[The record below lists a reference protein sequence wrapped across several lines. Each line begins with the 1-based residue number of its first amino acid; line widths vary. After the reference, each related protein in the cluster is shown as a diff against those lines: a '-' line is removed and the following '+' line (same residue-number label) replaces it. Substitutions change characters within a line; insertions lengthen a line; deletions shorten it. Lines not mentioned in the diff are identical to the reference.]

1 MKRSSPP
8 AEDEQCVTFVQSKL
22 ENHPKVRWRILF
34 SCLLASS
41 QDRENSSSSKQSSI
55 GIPARTDHSYLVP
68 LPDVRDPLEG
78 VADDEEDGNEEVTVG
93 QLHFLSHL
101 PSGNG
106 SGLLEPGNLRK

>member
-1 MKRSSPP
+1 MK
-8 AEDEQCVTFVQSKL
+8 
-22 ENHPKVRWRILF
+22 NII
-34 SCLLASS
+34 SCLLAPS

-106 SGLLEPGNLRK
+106 SGLLEPGYLRK